1 MASLAISSSA
11 TPSLAASADKTRVA
25 QARRD
30 AEQAQNTADNLRR
43 QADAAERTAQVSQ
56 ENARSLAERS
66 NQLVA
71 NYVQSQRVAPNE
83 PRTLGTGVVA
93 AGGATTAGGGEGRSL
108 PLQAPSSNA
117 RHRGDRRRRRGSRF
131 MQAGRGGRRRSIPA

>member
-43 QADAAERTAQVSQ
+43 QADNADRAAQVSQ
-56 ENARSLAERS
+56 DNARSLAERS

-71 NYVQSQRVAPNE
+71 NYTQTQRASPE
-83 PRTLGTGVVA
+83 TPRLRSTDVVA
-93 AGGATTAGGGEGRSL
+93 RLYADPPSASLLLPPVVNAQGQATGQLVNLSV
-108 PLQAPSSNA
+108 
-117 RHRGDRRRRRGSRF
+117 
-131 MQAGRGGRRRSIPA
+131 

>member
-43 QADAAERTAQVSQ
+43 QADSAERTAQVSQ

-83 PRTLGTGVVA
+83 PRTLGTGVVSRLYADPPA
-93 AGGATTAGGGEGRSL
+93 ASLLLPPVVNGQGQATGQLVNLSA
-108 PLQAPSSNA
+108 
-117 RHRGDRRRRRGSRF
+117 
-131 MQAGRGGRRRSIPA
+131 